1 MARREKFQIEFT
13 EGAIRVV
20 SGDKLLTLTP
30 VRPPMN
36 QESAPDF
43 IVALDDIEHWDAPH
57 DETLIEIEE
66 LQRITRAIE
75 EACDER
81 GLSVEFE

>member
-1 MARREKFQIEFT
+1 MARRDKLQIEFT
-13 EGAIRVV
+13 EGAVRVA
-20 SGDKLLTLTP
+20 SGDRLLTLTP
-30 VRPPMN
+30 LRPPLN

-43 IVALDDIEHWDAPH
+43 IVALDDIEHWDAPN
-57 DETLIEIEE
+57 DEILIEIEE

-81 GLSVEFE
+81 GLSVEF